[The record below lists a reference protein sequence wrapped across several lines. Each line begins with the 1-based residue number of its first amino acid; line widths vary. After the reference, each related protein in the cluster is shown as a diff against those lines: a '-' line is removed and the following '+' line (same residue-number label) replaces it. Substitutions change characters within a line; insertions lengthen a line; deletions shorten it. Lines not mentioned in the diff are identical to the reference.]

1 MRHSDEV
8 TVDAHMDVRHYSVIM
23 PTDNIVMA
31 MVDVF
36 NSTLINYDDDSQI
49 WDALVNYVFVKY
61 FKEPC
66 GINMSDINEVATQLM
81 SHFIGDI
88 FYIEQFKFGLI
99 EFEQE
104 FFTCISP
111 LKRELA
117 SKDLEVLRM
126 YPINDIENYQTITI
140 IVDAIKRDMMIA
152 PSLTVQDDLFG

>member
-88 FYIEQFKFGLI
+88 FYID
-99 EFEQE
+99 
-104 FFTCISP
+104 TT
-111 LKRELA
+111 
-117 SKDLEVLRM
+117 
-126 YPINDIENYQTITI
+126 QT
-140 IVDAIKRDMMIA
+140 R
-152 PSLTVQDDLFG
+152 